1 MGQWERGKVN
11 LSHTPELEIYRLR
24 ERKKKK
30 DIKMN
35 EVIKMKYPKCEADKS
50 KQVFCKSVKLP
61 AQ

>member
-1 MGQWERGKVN
+1 MGKGQSELIPYSRARDIQVER
-11 LSHTPELEIYRLR
+11 E
-24 ERKKKK
+24 KKNK